1 MRSLEIKEG
10 FERAPHRSL
19 LKALGITD
27 EEMSKPFI
35 AVVNSWN
42 EIVPGHVH
50 LQKISDAVKTGIR
63 IAGGVPFEFNT
74 IGVCDGIAM
83 GHVGMKY
90 SLPSRD
96 LIADSIE
103 VMIEAHRFDAMVMIP
118 SCDKII
124 PGHLMACARIDIPSI
139 VITGGPMEA
148 GIINGRKIDL
158 ISCFEA
164 IGEFKIGK
172 IDEKR
177 LLEIENSA
185 CPSYGSCAGLF
196 TANSM
201 ACITEALGMSLPYSG
216 TALANSSQRLR
227 IAKETGIRILELL
240 EANITPSQ
248 IMTFDAIENAIL
260 VDLALGG
267 STNTVLHITAI
278 AKELGLD
285 ISIELFDELAR
296 ITPHICDMRPG
307 GPNFMEDLH
316 YAGGIPGVM
325 RSLSDL
331 MNLECMTVSGK
342 FLKEIIEEAKIYNPD
357 VIRPMDNP
365 VHPEGGIAVLKGS
378 LAPKGSVVKQT
389 AVNEKILSHKG
400 PARVFDCEEDAV
412 KAVLDGKIEKGD
424 VIIIRY
430 EGPKGGPGMREM
442 LAVTSVISGEELDD
456 SVALITDGRF
466 SGGTRGPCI
475 GHVMPEAMDGGPI
488 AIVKN
493 DDIIEIDIP
502 NRVLNLLI
510 DAEEIKERLSHWK
523 PPESKFKKGVLAKYI
538 GG

>member
-412 KAVLDGKIEKGD
+412 KAVLDGKIERGD